1 MERQFQQRM
10 EQQLEQIR
18 KDFERKYQGGKHR
31 GDRVGDSSG
40 DEDTP
45 PSKSPLLSSLVLVT
59 METTVRE
66 PPTVARINGSR
77 SRFLHHNQHHHHHHH
92 HHIRPET
99 TILAVLVPIFV
110 VIFLLAISLIVAF
123 LRRAKSPKPSGSSV
137 GNKSCM
143 FSAHSIITF
152 NGTTDMK
159 KKGCMYRGSPCSLP
173 SATSKGVQVFT
184 YKELQSATDNFNQT
198 NLVSKSGFGYVY
210 RGMLRDGT
218 LSAIKMLH
226 REGKQGERAF
236 RLEVDLLTRLHCP
249 YFVDLLGYCADNQ
262 HKLLVFEYI
271 PNGTLYDRLHPSDA
285 RPQLLSW
292 GIRMRIAL
300 DCARALEFLHEH
312 TTPSIIHADFKSTNI
327 LLNENF
333 KGKVSDFGLVKIGSD
348 KLNGLIST
356 RVFGTTGYLAPE
368 YASTGKLT
376 TKSDVYSYGV
386 VLLEL
391 LTGRVPI
398 DTNRPPGE
406 HVLVSWA
413 LPRLTNRAA
422 VVEMIDPNLHGQFS
436 RKDLIQVAAIA
447 AMCVQTAADYRPLMT
462 DVVQSLI
469 PIVHSISFGCSTG
482 SFRFS
487 KRVSPRS

>member
-1 MERQFQQRM
+1 M
-10 EQQLEQIR
+10 
-18 KDFERKYQGGKHR
+18 
-31 GDRVGDSSG
+31 
-40 DEDTP
+40 
-45 PSKSPLLSSLVLVT
+45 VT
-59 METTVRE
+59 MKTNATE
-66 PPTVARINGSR
+66 PPTRTHIKGSR
-77 SRFLHHNQHHHHHHH
+77 SHSLHDSHHHHNRD
-92 HHIRPET
+92 HHIHPES
-99 TILAVLVPIFV
+99 TILVVLVPI
-110 VIFLLAISLIVAF
+110 VIVILLLAISLVVAF
-123 LRRAKSPKPSGSSV
+123 LRCAKSPKPNGTAAN

-143 FSAHSIITF
+143 FNAHSIITF
-152 NGTTDMK
+152 NGTTDMNRCIY
-159 KKGCMYRGSPCSLP
+159 GGRPP
-173 SATSKGVQVFT
+173 STTSKGIQVFT

-198 NLVSKSGFGYVY
+198 NLVSKGGFGYVY
-210 RGMLRDGT
+210 RGLLRDGT
-218 LSAIKMLH
+218 PSVIKMLQ

-236 RLEVDLLTRLHCP
+236 RSEVDLLSRLHCP
-249 YFVDLLGYCADNQ
+249 YLVDLLGYCADNQ
-262 HKLLVFEYI
+262 HKLLVFEYM
-271 PNGTLYDRLHPSDA
+271 PNGTLYDRLHPCDG

-312 TTPSIIHADFKSTNI
+312 TTPSVIHRDFKSTNI

-333 KGKVSDFGLVKIGSD
+333 RGKVSDFGLAKIGSH
-348 KLNGLIST
+348 KLNGMIST
-356 RVFGTTGYLAPE
+356 RVLGTTGYLAPE

-391 LTGRVPI
+391 LTGRIPV

-413 LPRLTNRAA
+413 LPRLTNRAE
-422 VVEMIDPNLHGQFS
+422 VVEMVDPNLHGQFS

-447 AMCVQTAADYRPLMT
+447 AMCVQSAADYRPLMT

-469 PIVHSISFGCSTG
+469 PIVHSISFGCSTS

-487 KRVSPRS
+487 KRISPRS

>member
-1 MERQFQQRM
+1 
-10 EQQLEQIR
+10 
-18 KDFERKYQGGKHR
+18 
-31 GDRVGDSSG
+31 
-40 DEDTP
+40 
-45 PSKSPLLSSLVLVT
+45 
-59 METTVRE
+59 METTTVTE
-66 PPTVARINGSR
+66 PPTVTRFNGSR
-77 SRFLHHNQHHHHHHH
+77 SRFLHHHHHHN
-92 HHIRPET
+92 HIQPET
-99 TILAVLVPIFV
+99 TILAAVLVPIAV
-110 VIFLLAISLIVAF
+110 VIFLLAISLIIVAF
-123 LRRAKSPKPSGSSV
+123 LRRAKSPKQNGSSV

-143 FSAHSIITF
+143 FNAHSIITF
-152 NGTTDMK
+152 NATTDMK
-159 KKGCMYRGSPCSLP
+159 KGCTYRGRP

-184 YKELQSATDNFNQT
+184 YKELQSATDDFNQT
-198 NLVSKSGFGYVY
+198 NLVSKGGFGYVY

-262 HKLLVFEYI
+262 HKLLVFEYM
-271 PNGTLYDRLHPSDA
+271 PNGTLYDRLHPSDG

-333 KGKVSDFGLVKIGSD
+333 KGKVSDFGLAKIGSD

-356 RVFGTTGYLAPE
+356 RVLGTTGYLAPE

-376 TKSDVYSYGV
+376 TKSDVYSYGI

-487 KRVSPRS
+487 KRISPRS